1 MTETNEFKKALESLV
16 DSASKYIDQ
25 PIWFTSLL
33 IDLRHASFL
42 LGNYNLHDQLDK
54 ILHPEEY
61 EGEDD

>member
-1 MTETNEFKKALESLV
+1 MTDKNDYKKALEALV
-16 DSASKYIDQ
+16 ESASKYIDQ

-42 LGNYNLHDQLDK
+42 LGNDNLHDQLDR